1 MGLFLYIFEKD
12 SNMIGRELTREMW
25 RLDYNTNTVK
35 HFIFEGVDE
44 MSLTALR
51 DPAGGWKWRGD
62 HCHCGEYWIMT
73 RDEVEQ
79 YEHTLSQ
86 LFHDAL

>member
-12 SNMIGRELTREMW
+12 SNMIGRELAREMW
-25 RLDYNTNTVK
+25 RLDYNTDTIK

-51 DPAGGWKWRGD
+51 DPTGGWKWRGN

-79 YEHTLSQ
+79 YAHTLSQ

>member
-1 MGLFLYIFEKD
+1 
-12 SNMIGRELTREMW
+12 MIGCELTREMW
-25 RLDYNTNTVK
+25 RLDYNTDTVK
-35 HFIFEGVDE
+35 HFIFEGVDG

-51 DPAGGWKWRGD
+51 EPTGGWKWRGD

-79 YEHTLSQ
+79 YAHTLSQ

>member
-1 MGLFLYIFEKD
+1 MT
-12 SNMIGRELTREMW
+12 TREMW
-25 RLDYNTNTVK
+25 RLDYNTDTVK

-51 DPAGGWKWRGD
+51 DPTGGWKWRGD
-62 HCHCGEYWIMT
+62 HCHCGEYWSMT

-79 YEHTLSQ
+79 YAHTLSQ

>member
-12 SNMIGRELTREMW
+12 SNMIGRELVREMW
-25 RLDYNTNTVK
+25 RLDYNTDTVK

-51 DPAGGWKWRGD
+51 DPTGGWKWRGD

-79 YEHTLSQ
+79 YAHTLSQ
-86 LFHDAL
+86 LFHDSL